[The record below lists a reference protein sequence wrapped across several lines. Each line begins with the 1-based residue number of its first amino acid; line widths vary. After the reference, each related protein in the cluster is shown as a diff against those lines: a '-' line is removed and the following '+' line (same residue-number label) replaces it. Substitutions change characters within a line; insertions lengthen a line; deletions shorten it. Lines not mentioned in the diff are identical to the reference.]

1 MKYHTAFRQSASYVI
16 DQYYSPKRVEGRC
29 FGSRK
34 LETLSTRVSRVEG
47 LEKDRDGLLEHL
59 ARLVPDG
66 LDGLTGEVRN
76 RVYRMLRLQVVPT
89 SEG

>member
-1 MKYHTAFRQSASYVI
+1 ML
-16 DQYYSPKRVEGRC
+16 EGAE
-29 FGSRK
+29 GAHELAEAE

-47 LEKDRDGLLEHL
+47 LEKARDGLLEHL
-59 ARLVPDG
+59 AGLVPDG